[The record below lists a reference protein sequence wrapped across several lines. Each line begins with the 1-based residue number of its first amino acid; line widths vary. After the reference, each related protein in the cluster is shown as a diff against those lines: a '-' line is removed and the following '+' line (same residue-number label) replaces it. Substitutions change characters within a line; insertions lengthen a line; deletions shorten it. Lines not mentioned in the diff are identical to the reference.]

1 MTKTLCSADTLES
14 LSFNGHESHPGI
26 VMETNRLPD
35 LVKHLTEGNAA
46 LIVQN
51 DNLNAFQRAKAVF
64 SLHMALDG
72 NPHVVDWWLGEEHTV
87 QARVARDRSEAV
99 DVSDFDAQALFG

>member
-1 MTKTLCSADTLES
+1 
-14 LSFNGHESHPGI
+14 

-35 LVKHLTEGNAA
+35 LIKHLTEGNAA

-51 DNLNAFQRAKAVF
+51 DNLKASQRAKAVF

-72 NPHVVDWWLGEEHTV
+72 NPHVVEVGRGTY
-87 QARVARDRSEAV
+87 RSGSRGV
-99 DVSDFDAQALFG
+99 RSQRGG